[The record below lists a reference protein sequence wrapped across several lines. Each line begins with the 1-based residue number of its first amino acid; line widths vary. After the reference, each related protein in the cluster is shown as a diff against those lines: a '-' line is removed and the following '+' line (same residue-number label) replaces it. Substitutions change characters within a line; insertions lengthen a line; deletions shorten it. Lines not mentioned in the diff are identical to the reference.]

1 MTFQY
6 QNNQTGDAFDITTMI
21 KSAKWTTKRRGSP
34 AKLELSVLSSSDVA
48 WAEGGIVTML
58 DGGKGLFYGYV
69 FKISRTEDEF
79 VDILAYDQMRYL
91 KNSHGWQHLYS
102 YRTCDAEGQTEL

>member
-34 AKLELSVLSSSDVA
+34 AKLELIEKFFL
-48 WAEGGIVTML
+48 L
-58 DGGKGLFYGYV
+58 
-69 FKISRTEDEF
+69 
-79 VDILAYDQMRYL
+79 Q
-91 KNSHGWQHLYS
+91 
-102 YRTCDAEGQTEL
+102 